1 MPLNGA
7 ADVIVPARDFG
18 LRVEDGSASV
28 SAGEAQ
34 FRPRSPGLAVRQGG
48 RLRCR
53 GRTRRDAADSG
64 VVVVESAE
72 GEAVAQMPAAAAS
85 AAAAA
90 GLVRSHAVV
99 SSHGAIAV
107 LGAFRG
113 SGPAAAAS
121 PVPVVGAFGDHDV
134 RALRRG

>member
-34 FRPRSPGLAVRQGG
+34 FRPSSPGLAVRQGG

-72 GEAVAQMPAAAAS
+72 GEAVAHMPAAAAS
-85 AAAAA
+85 AAAAD

-99 SSHGAIAV
+99 SSHAIAV
-107 LGAFRG
+107 VGAFRG

-121 PVPVVGAFGDHDV
+121 PAPVAGAFGDHAV